1 MGIAERK
8 EREKQQRKE
17 EIINAA
23 EKVFF
28 SKGFGQ
34 ATMDDIAEEAE
45 LSKGTLYLYFKSK
58 DDLHLAVARRGMLL
72 LRERTNTAIDKGG
85 NALEILER
93 MGWACVE
100 FSQSNTNH
108 LLAIMTLDEVQD
120 ESISLSVRDVQN
132 MIYSESTVGSLLQVV
147 KQGVE
152 EGLIRPDLNPVLI
165 AHTIWMSVFS
175 VLRFVGVK
183 SNLLDILE
191 IDQQTVYASHFEMVF
206 NGIRK

>member
-23 EKVFF
+23 EVVFF
-28 SKGFGQ
+28 SKGFDL
-34 ATMDDIAEEAE
+34 ATMDDIAGEAE

-72 LRERTNTAIDKGG
+72 LREKTNGAVEKGG

-93 MGWACVE
+93 MGWACVK
-100 FSQSNTNH
+100 FSRSHADH
-108 LLAIMTLDEVQD
+108 LKAIMTLEEVQSD
-120 ESISLSVRDVQN
+120 GISLSAADVQD
-132 MIYSESTVGSLLQVV
+132 MIYSESTVGTVLQVV
-147 KQGVE
+147 KQGME
-152 EGLIRPDLNPVLI
+152 EGLIRSDLNPVLI
-165 AHTIWMSVFS
+165 AHTIWMSVFA

-183 SNLLDILE
+183 GSLLDILE
-191 IDQQTVYASHFEMVF
+191 MNQDSIYHSHFDMVF
-206 NGIRK
+206 NGIKK

>member
-28 SKGFGQ
+28 SKGFGL

-72 LRERTNTAIDKGG
+72 LREQTNTAIEKGG

-93 MGWACVE
+93 MGWACVK
-100 FSQSNTNH
+100 FSQSNANH
-108 LLAIMTLDEVQD
+108 LLAIMTLDEVHD
-120 ESISLSVRDVQN
+120 DSISLSASDVQN
-132 MIYSESTVGSLLQVV
+132 MIYSESTVGSVLQVV
-147 KQGVE
+147 RQGVE

-183 SNLLDILE
+183 SNLLGILE
-191 IDQQTVYASHFEMVF
+191 IDQETVYASHFEMVF